1 METSLEMCLRIFND
15 RAKFYYE
22 DYQEY
27 CKCGDDESAN
37 KAFIKVE
44 VYDECYKI
52 LAVALRD
59 DINILKQYDYMKDE
73 SIS

>member
-1 METSLEMCLRIFND
+1 METPLEMCLRIFNE

-37 KAFIKVE
+37 RAFIKVE

-52 LAVALRD
+52 LSVALRG
-59 DINILKQYDYMKDE
+59 DIEILKQYDYTKD
-73 SIS
+73 

>member
-1 METSLEMCLRIFND
+1 METPLEMCLRIFNE

-22 DYQEY
+22 DYLEY

-37 KAFIKVE
+37 KSFSKVE

-73 SIS
+73 SGS